1 VVVAALGRG
10 KAAIVREA
18 IEEPSSPLP
27 VALVARR
34 ARRCIFFMDA
44 EAASRLSRREPFPG
58 AD

>member
-1 VVVAALGRG
+1 MIMTNKL
-10 KAAIVREA
+10 
-18 IEEPSSPLP
+18 LP